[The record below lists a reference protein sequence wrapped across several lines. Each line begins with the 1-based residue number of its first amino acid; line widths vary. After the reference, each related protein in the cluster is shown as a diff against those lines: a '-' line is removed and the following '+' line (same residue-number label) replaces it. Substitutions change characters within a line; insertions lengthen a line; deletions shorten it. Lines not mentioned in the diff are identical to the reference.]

1 MVSFCLEILRQIKHC
16 TQQLKFVVDEEVV
29 DKLLLLGGGFGLDHD
44 GEGGTVVLK
53 RKRVKKRK

>member
-1 MVSFCLEILRQIKHC
+1 MVSFCLEILRKIKHC

-53 RKRVKKRK
+53 RKR